1 MTQYEVPE
9 PIQNS
14 PFQEPGRYWY
24 IAEGQPPDLRE
35 GRRAAV
41 VFPPRD
47 QTSQWDLSDGTLRP
61 SNEYAGGYELAMV
74 NRIRQQVKAWRDQD
88 YPGASRTTLDLLQ
101 WWRRD
106 GRQRPLFF
114 AQIEA
119 AETIL
124 FLTESRADFR
134 QGLNIP
140 HEELGPD
147 KLAQGYRT
155 FLRYACKM
163 ATGTGK
169 TTVMGMIA
177 AWSILNKVHDRGNAK
192 FSDVVLVVCPNV
204 TIRNRL
210 AELDP
215 AAGPAS
221 IYYTRDL
228 MPPDMRADL
237 TRGRVLVTNWHVF
250 EPRGTQNGGTTARVN
265 KAGVPLRTRE
275 KIIIGPKTTTARGS
289 RYLTQEAFDSQ
300 VLRGSLTVLEEE
312 RDKHG
317 TLTKVLVESV
327 RYVESDTSL
336 INRVLGREVGGK
348 QNILVMN
355 DEAHHAY
362 RIRRE
367 EPDEDQGELFGEDE
381 AAEEFFKEATVWI
394 DGLDRIHKLRGINFC
409 LDLSATPYYLG
420 RVGQDTNRPFPW
432 VVSDFGLID
441 SIESGLT
448 KIPQLAVRDTTGAE
462 IPGYFNIWHWILPQ
476 LTPSERG
483 GKRANPK
490 PEAILKFANHPI
502 AMLGGL
508 WQKDL
513 EEWQQSQGDRARPCS
528 SLCVRTLPS
537 PKSSTAGWR
546 RIGRRWAFRPRR
558 SKVSATATGTITR
571 SAWTRRWSRKPTTWR
586 GPKTTR
592 TAGCV

>member
-1 MTQYEVPE
+1 M
-9 PIQNS
+9 
-14 PFQEPGRYWY
+14 
-24 IAEGQPPDLRE
+24 L
-35 GRRAAV
+35 
-41 VFPPRD
+41 
-47 QTSQWDLSDGTLRP
+47 
-61 SNEYAGGYELAMV
+61 
-74 NRIRQQVKAWRDQD
+74 
-88 YPGASRTTLDLLQ
+88 RTTLDLLQ

-106 GRQRPLFF
+106 GRERPLFF
-114 AQIEA
+114 AQLEA
-119 AETIL
+119 AETII
-124 FLTESRADFR
+124 FLIESRADFR

-140 HEELGPD
+140 CEEPGPD

-177 AWSILNKVHDRGNAK
+177 AWSILNKVHDRGDAR

-228 MPPDMRADL
+228 VPPDMRTDL

-250 EPRGTQNGGTTARVN
+250 EPRSIQTGGTSAKVN

-289 RYLTQEAFDSQ
+289 RYLTQEDFDWQ
-300 VLRGSLTVLEEE
+300 VAAGLLTVLEEE

-317 TLTKVLVESV
+317 TLKKVFVESV

-381 AAEEFFKEATVWI
+381 AADEFFKEATVWI

-441 SIESGLT
+441 AIESGLT
-448 KIPQLAVRDTTGAE
+448 KIPQLAVRDTTGAA

-476 LTPSERG
+476 LTPAERG

-490 PEAILKFANHPI
+490 PEAILKYANHPI
-502 AMLGGL
+502 AMLGWAVAEGSGRVAAVARRPTPARVHPGL
-508 WQKDL
+508 QEHRHRQSDL
-513 EEWQQSQGDRARPCS
+513 RVAGGGPAADRHSARED
-528 SLCVRTLPS
+528 
-537 PKSSTAGWR
+537 R
-546 RIGRRWAFRPRR
+546 R
-558 SKVSATATGTITR
+558 VSATATAATTR
-571 SAWTRRWSRKPTTWR
+571 SAWTRRWSRKQTIWR
-586 GPKTTR
+586 AAKATR
-592 TAGCV
+592 TAGCASSWTRLARLSGRRTRWAATCIPRALRNWRRRWTGRSPRRAATCAASSASAC